1 MNNELMHYGVKGMKW
16 GIRKKNYTT
25 SDLKKYK
32 GHVETASKIVDKQ
45 KEVSKKQAS
54 KAHRKKVEND
64 LSKMSDQ
71 ELRDIVNRMNMEE
84 RYKQVMNTRQ
94 VEVGKS
100 RTEKILDNVGTALTI
115 GSSALSLAIAIKEL
129 TK

>member
-1 MNNELMHYGVKGMKW
+1 MHYGVKGMKW

-32 GHVETASKIVDKQ
+32 GHVDTASKIVDKQ

>member
-1 MNNELMHYGVKGMKW
+1 MNNELTHYGVKGMKW

-32 GHVETASKIVDKQ
+32 GHVDTASKIVDKQ

>member
-32 GHVETASKIVDKQ
+32 GHVDTASKIVDKQ

>member
-1 MNNELMHYGVKGMKW
+1 MNNDLMHYGVRGMKW
-16 GIRKKNYTT
+16 GVRKKNYTT

-32 GHVETASKIVDKQ
+32 GHVDNASKIVDKQ
-45 KEVSKKQAS
+45 KEVSKKKAS
-54 KAHRKKVEND
+54 KAYRKKVEND

-84 RYKQVMNTRQ
+84 RYKQVMNTREY
-94 VEVGKS
+94 EVGKS

>member
-1 MNNELMHYGVKGMKW
+1 MHYGVRGMKW
-16 GIRKKNYTT
+16 GVRKKNYTT

-32 GHVETASKIVDKQ
+32 GHVDSASKIVDKQ
-45 KEVSKKQAS
+45 KEVSKKKAS

-84 RYKQVMNTRQ
+84 RYKQVMNTREY
-94 VEVGKS
+94 EVGKS

>member
-1 MNNELMHYGVKGMKW
+1 MNNDLMHYGVRGMKW
-16 GIRKKNYTT
+16 GVRKKNYTT

-32 GHVETASKIVDKQ
+32 GHVDSASKIVDKQ
-45 KEVSKKQAS
+45 KEVSKKKAS

-84 RYKQVMNTRQ
+84 RYKQVMNTREY
-94 VEVGKS
+94 EVGKS

>member
-1 MNNELMHYGVKGMKW
+1 MQNELTHYGVKGMKW

-32 GHVETASKIVDKQ
+32 GHVDTASKIVDKQ